1 MKTLQLNLI
10 INLLFLPSSFQAQ
23 TYGNEW
29 IDYSQTYY
37 HFNIFN
43 NGIYQLDYATLD
55 SAGVPLNTF
64 QSENI
69 QIFGKE
75 RELPIHIEDGGD
87 NSIDP
92 GDYILFYA
100 ERNDGWLD
108 STIYIDSSTIG
119 NPAYSLYN
127 DTLTYFFTWNSSTNN
142 HRYTVETDINFS
154 NYSSITNFITCK
166 KEIYA
171 TQEYYDGTKDGD
183 ASISFYTAGEG
194 WGSSKQN
201 GAGGGHTTT
210 LNFSTPFPYVGNG
223 APLAHFKG
231 LSISASNAP
240 NGGDN
245 HFKKGFGKIYLMR

>member
-127 DTLTYFFTWNSSTNN
+127 DTLTLATTAQLQTLLPVKKKSTPPKNTMMERKMVM
-142 HRYTVETDINFS
+142 HQS
-154 NYSSITNFITCK
+154 HSILQERAGEVQSKT
-166 KEIYA
+166 ELEEA
-171 TQEYYDGTKDGD
+171 TQQPSTFQHLFHMWGM
-183 ASISFYTAGEG
+183 ARHLYTL
-194 WGSSKQN
+194 QDYLFL
-201 GAGGGHTTT
+201 H
-210 LNFSTPFPYVGNG
+210 LM
-223 APLAHFKG
+223 PLTEETII
-231 LSISASNAP
+231 L
-240 NGGDN
+240 
-245 HFKKGFGKIYLMR
+245 KKALERFT